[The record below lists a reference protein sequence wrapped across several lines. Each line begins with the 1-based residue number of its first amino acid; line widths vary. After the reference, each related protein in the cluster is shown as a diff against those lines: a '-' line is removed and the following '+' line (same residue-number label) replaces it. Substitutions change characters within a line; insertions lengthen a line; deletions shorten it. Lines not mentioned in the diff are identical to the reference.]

1 MIEKDWGLVSGN
13 REFYRQCKAE
23 SCRQSEPYID
33 RYTYSFKTIVGPE
46 KRQGWISYRY
56 GSEAKYL
63 QFDCHKEVNKQVD
76 RERHKIF

>member
-1 MIEKDWGLVSGN
+1 MGTESFTDSAKLSHVGKVSH
-13 REFYRQCKAE
+13 
-23 SCRQSEPYID
+23 ID
-33 RYTYSFKTIVGPE
+33 RYTYIFKTIVGPE